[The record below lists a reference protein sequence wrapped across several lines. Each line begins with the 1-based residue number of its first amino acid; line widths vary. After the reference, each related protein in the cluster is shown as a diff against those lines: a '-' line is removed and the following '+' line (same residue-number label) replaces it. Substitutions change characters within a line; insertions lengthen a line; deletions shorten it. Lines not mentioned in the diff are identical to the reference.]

1 MNTTEYAPKHS
12 RNDIAETEEFQKYI
26 ESQNHDKWTGIHR
39 DEASIFKADATLAFV
54 ISLVGLIIGWA
65 LFGVPSMVSLVLATR
80 VLKKGPSVLA
90 KWAQGLSVLGV
101 FMGLIAFVAVVTQ

>member
-1 MNTTEYAPKHS
+1 MKSAEYDAKHR

-26 ESQNHDKWTGIHR
+26 ESQKHDHWNGMHR
-39 DEASIFKADATLAFV
+39 DESSLFKADAALAFV
-54 ISLVGLIIGWA
+54 ISVVGLIIGWA
-65 LFGVPSMVSLVLATR
+65 LFGVPSMVSLGLATR

-90 KWAQGLSVLGV
+90 QWAQGLSVLGI